1 MTVVSVSLTNLY
13 ALRMHLDAVIFAA
26 ETEAG
31 VVNGQQPEPGSCPQC
46 GASEE
51 KVTDTSTLDGVK
63 RSRCSVCAAEWE
75 R

>member
-31 VVNGQQPEPGSCPQC
+31 VVDGKQPEPGSCPQC
-46 GASEE
+46 GATEGQQA
-51 KVTDTSTLDGVK
+51 DAGTLTNPLAKKCLICQTEYHG
-63 RSRCSVCAAEWE
+63 
-75 R
+75 